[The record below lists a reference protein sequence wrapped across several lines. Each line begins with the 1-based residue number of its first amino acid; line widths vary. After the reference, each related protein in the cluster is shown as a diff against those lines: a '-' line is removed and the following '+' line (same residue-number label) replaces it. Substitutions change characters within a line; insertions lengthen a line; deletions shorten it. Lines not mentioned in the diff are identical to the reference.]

1 MTLNSGLK
9 TPDFGQARLCIFMF
23 ESLRG
28 QTNKEKLWK
37 SFEEEAMPHTADL
50 FRVAMFLKRNR
61 DTAEDLVQE
70 TMMQGLKSFHRYTPG
85 TNCKAW
91 LTTIMYN
98 THYKQLR
105 KQTNL
110 QLVEDKEELI
120 ARTVPFET
128 PIPQRITDEEVL
140 QALEQIPPIFRE
152 VVVLCDV
159 EDFSYKEISE
169 IMDVPMGTVMS
180 RLHRGRK
187 VLRNELAVYARNY
200 GIGDEEENE
209 MVKKQGGKSI

>member
-1 MTLNSGLK
+1 MFGRTKGK
-9 TPDFGQARLCIFMF
+9 TKEEQLWENF
-23 ESLRG
+23 E
-28 QTNKEKLWK
+28 Q
-37 SFEEEAMPHTADL
+37 EAMPHSADL

-61 DTAEDLVQE
+61 DAAEDLVQE
-70 TMMQGLKSFHRYTPG
+70 TMMQGLKSFHRYKMG

-120 ARTVPFET
+120 AQTVPFEAS
-128 PIPQRITDEEVL
+128 IPQHITDEDVL
-140 QALEQIPPIFRE
+140 QAIEKVPSTFRE
-152 VVVLCDV
+152 IVVLSDV
-159 EDFSYKEISE
+159 EGFSYKEISS
-169 IMDVPMGTVMS
+169 IMDIPMGTVMS

-200 GIGDEEENE
+200 GIGDGEIEENE
-209 MVKKQGGKSI
+209 IKMVRKQGGKSI